1 MGVSYKRLWKILI
14 DRDMKKK
21 DLMNAAGLSPSTI
34 SKLSGNEFVSMQ
46 VIVKISPLKM
56 LCERKNEQ
64 WLKAESPLISDLRNK
79 YGTLPVFF
87 VEIWMLPSI
96 KILSSG

>member
-46 VIVKISPLKM
+46 VIVKI
-56 LCERKNEQ
+56 CELTAAYN
-64 WLKAESPLISDLRNK
+64 D
-79 YGTLPVFF
+79 
-87 VEIWMLPSI
+87 
-96 KILSSG
+96 

>member
-21 DLMNAAGLSPSTI
+21 DLMNIVGLSPSTI

-46 VIVKISPLKM
+46 VIVM
-56 LCERKNEQ
+56 ERWITNLQRMQRETK
-64 WLKAESPLISDLRNK
+64 
-79 YGTLPVFF
+79 
-87 VEIWMLPSI
+87 
-96 KILSSG
+96 

>member
-46 VIVKISPLKM
+46 VIVKICLTLNVDINDIMEIVKP
-56 LCERKNEQ
+56 
-64 WLKAESPLISDLRNK
+64 AENA
-79 YGTLPVFF
+79 V
-87 VEIWMLPSI
+87 
-96 KILSSG
+96 

>member
-21 DLMNAAGLSPSTI
+21 DLMNVAGLSPSTI

-46 VIVKISPLKM
+46 VIVKICLALDVDINDIM
-56 LCERKNEQ
+56 
-64 WLKAESPLISDLRNK
+64 
-79 YGTLPVFF
+79 
-87 VEIWMLPSI
+87 EIVRPTQPAV
-96 KILSSG
+96 

>member
-46 VIVKISPLKM
+46 VIVKI
-56 LCERKNEQ
+56 CT
-64 WLKAESPLISDLRNK
+64 
-79 YGTLPVFF
+79 TLN
-87 VEIWMLPSI
+87 VEINDIMEIVKPAETAV
-96 KILSSG
+96 

>member
-46 VIVKISPLKM
+46 VIVKICM
-56 LCERKNEQ
+56 
-64 WLKAESPLISDLRNK
+64 
-79 YGTLPVFF
+79 TLN
-87 VEIWMLPSI
+87 VEINDIMEIVKPAETAV
-96 KILSSG
+96 

>member
-34 SKLSGNEFVSMQ
+34 SQCRTVL
-46 VIVKISPLKM
+46 
-56 LCERKNEQ
+56 
-64 WLKAESPLISDLRNK
+64 
-79 YGTLPVFF
+79 
-87 VEIWMLPSI
+87 
-96 KILSSG
+96 

>member
-46 VIVKISPLKM
+46 VIVKICVTLGVDINDIMEIVKP
-56 LCERKNEQ
+56 
-64 WLKAESPLISDLRNK
+64 AE
-79 YGTLPVFF
+79 TV
-87 VEIWMLPSI
+87 V
-96 KILSSG
+96 